1 MNYLEIIGTLVGLV
15 YLWLEY
21 RASIYLW
28 IAGIVMPVI
37 YLFVYYRA
45 GLYADFGINIY
56 YLLAAAYGWM
66 NWVFKKKDV
75 TLKELPIT
83 IMPLKKLP
91 KLIFVFTVLFVGIH
105 FILKTQTDST
115 VPISDSIVTA
125 LSVIALWMLAQKYV
139 QQWLV
144 WMVVDVI
151 CCGLY
156 AYKELPF
163 TAGLYGLYAVI
174 AILGYLKWKRLM
186 IVNLFK
192 QEKDN
197 LNLIKPDALIVAA
210 GEMPRN
216 GIWQLVWLKFEKTP
230 YVICCDGA
238 MFLYEK
244 ACKNL
249 PDVVVGDCDSITP
262 AIERLLGAR
271 NKLHYDP
278 DQETNDLTKAVRFA
292 LSNGKTNLYILGG
305 TGKREDHTLGNI
317 SLLIEYMRMGANV
330 QMLTD
335 YGIFIPAKDTR
346 QFQSYE
352 GQQISIF
359 NFGATNLSAEG
370 LKYPIRDFTNWW
382 QGTLNEATSSE
393 FTIKCTGDYLIFLA
407 Y

>member
-1 MNYLEIIGTLVGLV
+1 MMNYLEIIGAFVGLV

-28 IAGIVMPVI
+28 IAGIVMPAI
-37 YLFVYYRA
+37 YIFVYYHA

-56 YLLAAAYGWM
+56 YLVAAAYGWLR
-66 NWVFKKKDV
+66 WKYKIREV
-75 TLKELPIT
+75 TQNELPIT
-83 IMPLKKLP
+83 NMSLKILP
-91 KLIFVFTVLFVGIH
+91 KLLFVFTILFMVIH
-105 FILKTQTDST
+105 YLLKTHTDST

-125 LSVIALWMLAQKYV
+125 LSVIALWMLAQKYIE
-139 QQWLV
+139 QWLV

-151 CCGLY
+151 CCWLY
-156 AYKELPF
+156 AYKGLPF

-174 AILGYLKWKRLM
+174 AVFGYLKWKKLM
-186 IVNLFK
+186 LVDFLK
-192 QEKDN
+192 DDQDN
-197 LNLIKPDALIVAA
+197 LNLIIPDALIVAA

-216 GIWQLVWLKFEKTP
+216 IVWQLTWMKFNTPP

-238 MFLYEK
+238 TLLYKK
-244 ACKNL
+244 ARKHF
-249 PDVVVGDCDSITP
+249 PDAIVGDCDSLSLTYQ
-262 AIERLLGAR
+262 RLFKKRLYR
-271 NKLHYDP
+271 DS

-292 LSNGKTNLYILGG
+292 LSNGKKNLYIIGG

-335 YGIFIPAKDTR
+335 YGIFTPSQGTKR
-346 QFQSYE
+346 FQSCR
-352 GQQISIF
+352 GQQVSIF
-359 NFGATNLSAEG
+359 NFGATDLSAEG

-382 QGTLNEATSSE
+382 EGTLNEATGSE
-393 FTIKCTGDYLIFLA
+393 FTIKCTGDYLVFIT